1 MYHLTDDEYQ
11 AEIEISPFFKQHS
24 FVLDPELEERIKE
37 EGKCSVVK
45 YSNQNFAQITLP
57 MLITV
62 IRLFKFIDLTPVD
75 TALEAIARLPPAG
88 APIIR
93 SWSAADTAL
102 CISTIVGYVV
112 TLTLAFL
119 LHKRVNAVQE
129 SFNKCTSGVPRIFR
143 RDKTDQE
150 PEPENSTNLLEITP
164 LPPRRT
170 PDN

>member
-1 MYHLTDDEYQ
+1 MPNQTLWITVPKGSILHIDELALYHLTDDEYQ

-24 FVLDPELEERIKE
+24 FVLDPELEERIK
-37 EGKCSVVK
+37 
-45 YSNQNFAQITLP
+45 
-57 MLITV
+57 
-62 IRLFKFIDLTPVD
+62 DLTPVD

-164 LPPRRT
+164 IPPRRT